1 MGLPIGARFR
11 PLSRRRLAGACLGSR
26 VMMNAD
32 CFALM
37 GAMGWWAWLMP
48 LAFLLLLG
56 LGIAA
61 LVKYLFQSHKGD
73 RR

>member
-1 MGLPIGARFR
+1 
-11 PLSRRRLAGACLGSR
+11 
-26 VMMNAD
+26 MMNAD

-37 GAMGWWAWLMP
+37 GTWWGWLMP

-61 LVKYLFQSHKGD
+61 LVKYLFLSHKGD

>member
-1 MGLPIGARFR
+1 
-11 PLSRRRLAGACLGSR
+11 
-26 VMMNAD
+26 MMNAD

-61 LVKYLFQSHKGD
+61 LVKYLFLSHKGD